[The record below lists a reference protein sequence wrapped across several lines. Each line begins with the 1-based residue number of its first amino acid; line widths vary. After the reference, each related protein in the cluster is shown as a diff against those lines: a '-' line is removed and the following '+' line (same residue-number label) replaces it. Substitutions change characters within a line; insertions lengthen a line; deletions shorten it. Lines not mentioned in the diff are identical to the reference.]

1 MTGTLSGMTGF
12 GRADGALGGWVWTVE
27 ARSVNGRGLE
37 VRFRGPP
44 GFDGLERLT
53 KARAQALMNR
63 GQVTVGVQARREAD
77 AAGEIAIDQA
87 LLDRYLALSMELVER
102 GAERPRADGLLALR
116 GVLDRPEEA
125 DSEEQKAA
133 LEAAIGASVDQAL
146 MALVEARHDEGRQ
159 LVVLIEGFLDQ
170 IAEGVEL
177 AEVEAAAQTEAVR
190 ERFTRRMAE
199 LASDTPGLED
209 KIVVEAAALAA
220 RADVRE
226 ELDRLRAHLDSGRQ
240 LLGQPPAGR
249 KLDFLMQE
257 FMREANT
264 LCSKSATVELTRV
277 GLALKATIDQL
288 REQVQNVE

>member
-44 GFDGLERLT
+44 GLDGLERHT

-77 AAGEIAIDQA
+77 PATEIAVDQA
-87 LLDRYLALSMELVER
+87 LLDRYLALSLELVER

-133 LEAAIGASVDQAL
+133 LEAAIGASIDQAL
-146 MALVEARHDEGRQ
+146 SALVEARHDEGRQ
-159 LVVLIEGFLDQ
+159 LAVLIE
-170 IAEGVEL
+170 
-177 AEVEAAAQTEAVR
+177 
-190 ERFTRRMAE
+190 
-199 LASDTPGLED
+199 
-209 KIVVEAAALAA
+209 
-220 RADVRE
+220 
-226 ELDRLRAHLDSGRQ
+226 
-240 LLGQPPAGR
+240 
-249 KLDFLMQE
+249 
-257 FMREANT
+257 
-264 LCSKSATVELTRV
+264 
-277 GLALKATIDQL
+277 
-288 REQVQNVE
+288 